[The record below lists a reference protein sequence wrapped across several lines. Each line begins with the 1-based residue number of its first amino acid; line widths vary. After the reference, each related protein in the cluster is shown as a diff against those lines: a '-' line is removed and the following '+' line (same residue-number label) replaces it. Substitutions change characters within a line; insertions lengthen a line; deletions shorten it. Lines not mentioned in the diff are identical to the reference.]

1 MTLTNPNYKTDFMT
15 PTNIP
20 ALSSKNGLNSL
31 YVPCGPRSLG
41 LAPPSL
47 DTVTTGHLDHSGGQL
62 SCQAND
68 ADNSVGFLF
77 FFLPAC
83 VTDYSQQCYN
93 ISQ

>member
-41 LAPPSL
+41 LAPPPL
-47 DTVTTGHLDHSGGQL
+47 DTVTTQVANSAANQTTMTTQL
-62 SCQAND
+62 
-68 ADNSVGFLF
+68 VLF
-77 FFLPAC
+77 FVFCFFLPAC
-83 VTDYSQQCYN
+83 VTDYSQQCHN

>member
-41 LAPPSL
+41 LAPPPL
-47 DTVTTGHLDHSGGQL
+47 DTVTTQVANSAANQTMMTTQL
-62 SCQAND
+62 
-68 ADNSVGFLF
+68 VLF
-77 FFLPAC
+77 FVFC
-83 VTDYSQQCYN
+83 FFYQHV
-93 ISQ
+93 